1 MTTWMDRAKVA
12 YRWFSV
18 QAFVL
23 AGAMQS
29 TWLALPD
36 DLKAYVPAQWVMVA
50 TVPVCA
56 LGIIG
61 RLAPQK
67 GVPS

>member
-29 TWLALPD
+29 TWLALPE
-36 DLKAYVPAQWVMVA
+36 DLKAYVPAQAVMVA
-50 TVPVCA
+50 TVAVCV
-56 LGIIG
+56 LGIVG
-61 RLAPQK
+61 RLAPQP
-67 GVPS
+67 GAQP